1 MDEHKY
7 LEAFNGELE
16 ESWLSKRSREKE
28 QSLEGGTVKACVRDI
43 QTQVKEWGNILWNV
57 EGIGIFL
64 IKKTTTTRKIKQN
77 QLRKGVV
84 VRC

>member
-16 ESWLSKRSREKE
+16 ESWLSMRTREKE
-28 QSLEGGTVKACVRDI
+28 QSLERVTVKACVRDI
-43 QTQVKEWGNILWNV
+43 QTQVRGWGNILWNI

-64 IKKTTTTRKIKQN
+64 VLKKTRKIKQN